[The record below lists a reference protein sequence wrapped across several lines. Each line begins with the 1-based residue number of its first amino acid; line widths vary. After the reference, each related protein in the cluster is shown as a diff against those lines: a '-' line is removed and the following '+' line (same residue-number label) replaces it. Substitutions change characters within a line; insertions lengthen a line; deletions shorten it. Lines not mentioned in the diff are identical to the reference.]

1 MRTVGVKFRTAPAQR
16 NQSKRNTQASRQQL
30 CLRKWHRFLR
40 WKKKLWGKMFHHQ
53 PNLILVKAGSLR
65 HKEIGRLMSLLKTT
79 LRPSLLNFS
88 SNMSRSAEI
97 ATVQEKTDRLP
108 SFPSWE
114 TRPFQDWVE
123 IKTGP
128 RVMPTNKVHA
138 TKTGKQKTHKKWT
151 CTSPWLGIL
160 LKTTVPANQC

>member
-1 MRTVGVKFRTAPAQR
+1 
-16 NQSKRNTQASRQQL
+16 
-30 CLRKWHRFLR
+30 
-40 WKKKLWGKMFHHQ
+40 MFHHQ